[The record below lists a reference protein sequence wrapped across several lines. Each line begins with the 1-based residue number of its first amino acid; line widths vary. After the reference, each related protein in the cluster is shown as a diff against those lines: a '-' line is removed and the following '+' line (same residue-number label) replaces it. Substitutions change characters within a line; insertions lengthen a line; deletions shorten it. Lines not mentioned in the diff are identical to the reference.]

1 MKKTEKISAPAIGK
15 TISLRVLGTDVTL
28 TEAIRVQA
36 AHDLG
41 IDIQFDIM
49 DGISAQQKAGIQ
61 PNSFDIFDQGFHSV
75 DIVWLAKTV
84 QPIDIRRVKL
94 WGDVNDLTKV
104 GLGSN
109 PSSWISMLPTAHN
122 VDSFAYDLTSAPE
135 DRQAG
140 GESWSWLLDDRFRG
154 KVALAK
160 DPAIRPCNRFYRRG
174 TGCASF
180 RIGQFRRHR

>member
-28 TEAIRVQA
+28 TNAIHVQA
-36 AHDLG
+36 ARDLG

-61 PNSFDIFDQGFHSV
+61 PNSFDIFDQWFHSV

-84 QPIDIRRVKL
+84 QPIDIRRIKL

-104 GLGSN
+104 GQLHPDAKIGRGDAPSKKLYVQADGRLGSN
-109 PSSWISMLPTAHN
+109 P
-122 VDSFAYDLTSAPE
+122 
-135 DRQAG
+135 
-140 GESWSWLLDDRFRG
+140 
-154 KVALAK
+154 
-160 DPAIRPCNRFYRRG
+160 
-174 TGCASF
+174 
-180 RIGQFRRHR
+180 

>member
-104 GLGSN
+104 GQLH
-109 PSSWISMLPTAHN
+109 P
-122 VDSFAYDLTSAPE
+122 D
-135 DRQAG
+135 
-140 GESWSWLLDDRFRG
+140 
-154 KVALAK
+154 AK
-160 DPAIRPCNRFYRRG
+160 
-174 TGCASF
+174 
-180 RIGQFRRHR
+180 IG